1 MIKVKVTMKTLDLEK
16 TLAEKKE
23 VYKTETAN
31 YLVASTKSFN
41 NLIDDLK
48 AENKTPS
55 SAERVD
61 LFLDKVATQTAI
73 TAMVENL
80 VKDVEYRPPVITHIM
95 NALDGACVFKK
106 PAVSRK
112 K

>member
-1 MIKVKVTMKTLDLEK
+1 MIKTEVTIKTLDLEK

-41 NLIDDLK
+41 NLMKDLK
-48 AENKTPS
+48 AENKVPS
-55 SAERVD
+55 SVKTVE
-61 LFLDKVATQTAI
+61 LFLDKAEVESTI
-73 TAMVENL
+73 IDMVHEMVDDSEYAAL
-80 VKDVEYRPPVITHIM
+80 VINHIM
-95 NALDGACVFKK
+95 SALDGACIFKRPPVK
-106 PAVSRK
+106 RK